1 MEYLGSLGRLI
12 PLRCASEER
21 VQSTARYRE
30 SFTVEGQR
38 RVQAIPSA
46 PRAWDVSWDLAYPP
60 ELAALAGFTSGAWG
74 HGPWVW
80 VPVTAYSANLLTP
93 GEAMLTERAGV
104 SAASVQDAGPVRDSD
119 GNWSPRSVTVTIDSG
134 WAALARDVPVIPGK
148 PFTWSVDAE
157 GAGTAPHAHVAF
169 YDGAGNFMSQASR
182 IGSGA
187 QMQRVS
193 MTVDVPAGAVSA
205 QVGVRNTVSRATRPQ
220 ATWTSGPVP
229 FAPGAGCK
237 SAVVEAGSEDVLA
250 LWKGVDYRSTG
261 FTVMEVL

>member
-38 RVQAIPSA
+38 RVQAIPAA
-46 PRAWDVSWDLAYPP
+46 PRAWDVSWDLAYPA

-93 GEAMLTERAGV
+93 GEAMLTERAGI
-104 SAASVQDAGPVRDSD
+104 SAESIQDAGPVRDSD
-119 GNWSPRSVTVTIDSG
+119 GNWSPRSVTVTIPSG
-134 WAALARDVPVIPGK
+134 WGALARDVPVIPGK
-148 PFTWSVDAE
+148 PFTFSCDVQ
-157 GAGTAPHAHVAF
+157 GGFTPGQIHVAF
-169 YDGAGNFMSQASR
+169 IDGAGNAMSGGPASAPNA
-182 IGSGA
+182 G
-187 QMQRVS
+187 MHRVS
-193 MTVDVPAGAVSA
+193 YSAVVPAGAASA
-205 QVGVRNTVSRATRPQ
+205 HVGVRSSTLVATRPQ
-220 ATWTSGPVP
+220 ATWTDGPVP